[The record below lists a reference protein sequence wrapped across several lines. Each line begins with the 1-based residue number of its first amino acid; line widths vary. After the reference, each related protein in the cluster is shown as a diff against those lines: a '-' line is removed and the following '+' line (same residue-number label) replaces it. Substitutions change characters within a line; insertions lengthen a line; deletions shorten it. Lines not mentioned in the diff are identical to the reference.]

1 MDQYQTRQTL
11 LERACNRDDEGAW
24 TEFLGYYQAF
34 ILMVVYKMGI
44 RQADADDIVQA
55 VTLKLWKNIDRFKVD
70 TERAKFRTWLSTVI
84 RNTVI
89 DHINQRKRQCESEAA
104 MEDNPNALPQF
115 LETTSQPDL
124 DRLISSEWVAYVTTL
139 AMEKIKPLFSNRA
152 IEVFSMMLDGAEP
165 QAVSKRFGIQ
175 ENSVHKL
182 KNRVK
187 DRLIEEIRRIRE
199 ELE

>member
-11 LERACNRDDEGAW
+11 LERACNRGDEAAW
-24 TEFLGYYQAF
+24 TEFVGYYHAF
-34 ILMVVYKMGI
+34 ILMVVRKMGI
-44 RQADADDIVQA
+44 QQPDADDMVQA

-70 TERAKFRTWLSTVI
+70 AERAKFRTWLSAVI

-89 DHINQRKRQCESEAA
+89 DHINQRTRQFENTGA
-104 MEDNPNALPQF
+104 MADNCNALPQF
-115 LETTSQPDL
+115 METTSQPDL
-124 DRLISSEWVAYVTTL
+124 DRLISSEWEAYVTTL
-139 AMEKIKPLFSNRA
+139 AMENIKPLFSSRA

-165 QAVSKRFGIQ
+165 HAVSEQFGIQ